1 MFTGAQGSAPSYSGS
16 TLTLP
21 SNTSYIVAEV
31 WGGGGGGAGSS
42 PSSGLNNGGG
52 GGGGGGYSQTLYVSP
67 LSSKYYYNIGKG
79 GSGGVTGS
87 PSVAGSGNSSY
98 FGTGLATSTANGGD
112 GGSSR
117 DPGSGGD
124 ASGGSVNLSGSSG
137 MNGKNNDGIN
147 SGSGGS
153 GGSSPRGGGGGKSL
167 GSSSGGYPGEAF
179 GGGGGGGTGNNSS
192 GNNGGAGGSGGLVI
206 TIYATSSPNA
216 AGNDYAEMFPVS
228 SPGITAGDIVAV
240 DTGVPVSMKLASA
253 AESAPL
259 AGVIATNPGQLLGD
273 KDAVGSRPVAL
284 AGRVPTKVNLEG
296 GPIQIGDRIAPSSV
310 PGVGKKASALDA
322 SVGIALE
329 AFSGG
334 ADGFSQGSV
343 TVFLDLQ
350 RGIDI
355 NAIALKLLGPNNPIF
370 AASSNSGT
378 ASSTPST
385 GSTGSPQAGSQQA
398 DPLDFVGGMMSA
410 IASRIDSLT
419 TNGLT
424 YSTDSTSTD
433 ASSTATTNTP
443 YDRYVSD
450 FLHSLFAQVAQWLA
464 NAANGIGD
472 LYAKVIHSDKVQTGE
487 LCVQDVCV
495 TRDQLAAVLATAPRS
510 PAPASSSTSTATS
523 SFPTTPPVIS
533 INGNNPAHIN
543 VGDTYADLGATIT
556 GPEADLNLGIKTFL
570 NGALVSDIVLDTSQ
584 AATDTIDYVVT
595 DQNGLTST
603 STRTVIV
610 EAAAAADP
618 PPSTEETPPPTEPTP
633 PAPDTTATTTTTST
647 TATTTEATSTAQ

>member
-1 MFTGAQGSAPSYSGS
+1 MGP
-16 TLTLP
+16 
-21 SNTSYIVAEV
+21 
-31 WGGGGGGAGSS
+31 GGAGGS
-42 PSSGLNNGGG
+42 PTGNSAGG
-52 GGGGGGYSQTLYVSP
+52 
-67 LSSKYYYNIGKG
+67 G
-79 GSGGVTGS
+79 GSGGV
-87 PSVAGSGNSSY
+87 
-98 FGTGLATSTANGGD
+98 
-112 GGSSR
+112 
-117 DPGSGGD
+117 
-124 ASGGSVNLSGSSG
+124 
-137 MNGKNNDGIN
+137 
-147 SGSGGS
+147 
-153 GGSSPRGGGGGKSL
+153 
-167 GSSSGGYPGEAF
+167 
-179 GGGGGGGTGNNSS
+179 
-192 GNNGGAGGSGGLVI
+192 VI
-206 TIYATSSPNA
+206 TVYATSLPTA

-228 SPGITAGDIVAV
+228 NPGITAGDIVVV
-240 DTGVPVSMKLASA
+240 DAGVPVSMKLAA
-253 AESAPL
+253 AGDGAPL

-273 KDAVGSRPVAL
+273 KDAAGSRPVAL
-284 AGRVPTKVNLEG
+284 AGRVPAKVNLEG
-296 GPIQIGDRIAPSSV
+296 GPIRIGDRIAPSSI
-310 PGVGKKASALDA
+310 PGVGKKAGPFDN

-329 AFSGG
+329 TFSGG
-334 ADGFSQGSV
+334 PSTSSGQAASQGSV

-355 NAIALKLLGPNNPIF
+355 NAIALLLGPNNPIF

-378 ASSTPST
+378 ASSTLST

-398 DPLDFVGGMMSA
+398 EPLDFVGGTMSA
-410 IASRIDSLT
+410 IASRINSLT
-419 TNGLT
+419 TNELI
-424 YSTDSTSTD
+424 YSADATSTD

-495 TRDQLAAVLATAPRS
+495 TRDQLAAVLATIPRS

-523 SFPTTPPVIS
+523 SVPTTPPVIA

-543 VGDTYADLGATIT
+543 VGYTYADLGATIT

-584 AATDTIDYVVT
+584 AVTDTIDYVVT

-647 TATTTEATSTAQ
+647 TATTIEATSTAQ

>member
-1 MFTGAQGSAPSYSGS
+1 MSEPGGSGGVGSSGDVNMTGLAGSTGGSGATNSAPGGTGGTAPRGGGGGTSATTGA
-16 TLTLP
+16 
-21 SNTSYIVAEV
+21 VF
-31 WGGGGGGAGSS
+31 GGGGGGGPGSNSAAG
-42 PSSGLNNGGG
+42 GA
-52 GGGGGGYSQTLYVSP
+52 GGGGGGYSEKAIINSSSGTYYFSVGPGGAGGSP
-67 LSSKYYYNIGKG
+67 TGNSAGGG
-79 GSGGVTGS
+79 GSGGV
-87 PSVAGSGNSSY
+87 
-98 FGTGLATSTANGGD
+98 
-112 GGSSR
+112 
-117 DPGSGGD
+117 
-124 ASGGSVNLSGSSG
+124 
-137 MNGKNNDGIN
+137 
-147 SGSGGS
+147 
-153 GGSSPRGGGGGKSL
+153 
-167 GSSSGGYPGEAF
+167 
-179 GGGGGGGTGNNSS
+179 
-192 GNNGGAGGSGGLVI
+192 VI
-206 TIYATSSPNA
+206 TVYATSSPTA

-228 SPGITAGDIVAV
+228 NPGITAGDIVVV
-240 DTGVPVSMKLASA
+240 DAGVPVSMKLAA
-253 AESAPL
+253 AGDGAPL

-273 KDAVGSRPVAL
+273 KDAAGSRPVAL
-284 AGRVPTKVNLEG
+284 AGRVPAKVNLEG

-310 PGVGKKASALDA
+310 PGVGKKAGPFDD

-329 AFSGG
+329 TFSGDPSTSSG
-334 ADGFSQGSV
+334 QAASQGSV

-378 ASSTPST
+378 ASSTLST

-398 DPLDFVGGMMSA
+398 EPLDFVGGTMSA
-410 IASRIDSLT
+410 IASRINSLT
-419 TNGLT
+419 TNELI
-424 YSTDSTSTD
+424 YSAD
-433 ASSTATTNTP
+433 ASSTASTNTP

-450 FLHSLFAQVAQWLA
+450 FLRSLFAQVAQWLA

-510 PAPASSSTSTATS
+510 PAPASSSMSTATS
-523 SFPTTPPVIS
+523 SVPTTPPVIA

-603 STRTVIV
+603 SSRTVIV
-610 EAAAAADP
+610 EATAAADL

-647 TATTTEATSTAQ
+647 TATTTEATPAGQ